1 LIIDSY
7 SAQERAQILYEISMA
22 IGTTLNLNEMLK
34 TSLSVIIK
42 KLNCSTGFIYS
53 QNGGCIELE
62 LILSIPKRIPSKQAY
77 AEKVKYLLENDQL
90 ILEEAGNYHYLFP
103 LLNYGYLLLIKK
115 DRRLDDFIIQSLEP
129 VTLKLSSAIHAC
141 LSTEDLNQ
149 QIERE
154 VNKNREKD
162 AILFQQAR
170 LTSIGEMIGNIAH
183 QWRQPLNS
191 VGIMIQDLIEA
202 EEYGEIDKEFIEN
215 FVDEA
220 MVKVNYMS
228 RTIDDFRDFFK
239 PNKAPQ
245 DFDVL
250 TILDQSVSLVKDRL
264 KSESIELI
272 YNREKNFSVSGY
284 PNEFS
289 QVAVNILNNAKDVLI
304 TKTSERW
311 IKIDICESSRAV
323 IIEDSG
329 GGIPDEIIKKI
340 FEPYFTTKHQSSGT
354 GIGLYM
360 SKMIIEDNMNG
371 QLIVE
376 NSENGAV
383 FKIKL

>member
-22 IGTTLNLNEMLK
+22 IGTTLNLKEMLK
-34 TSLSVIIK
+34 ASLSVIIK

-53 QNGGCIELE
+53 QSESEEPE
-62 LILSIPKRIPSKQAY
+62 LILSIPKRIPSKQEY
-77 AEKVKYLLENDQL
+77 VEKLKFLIENDQR
-90 ILEEAGNYHYLFP
+90 ILVEDGNYIYLFP
-103 LLNYGYLLLIKK
+103 LLNYGYLLMVKR
-115 DRRLDDFIIQSLEP
+115 DMRLDDFIIQSLEP

-162 AILFQQAR
+162 AIMFQQAR
-170 LTSIGEMIGNIAH
+170 LASIGEMIGNIAH

-191 VGIMIQDLIEA
+191 VGLMIQDLVEA
-202 EEYGEIDKEFIEN
+202 EEYGEIDKEFIES
-215 FVDEA
+215 FVDEV
-220 MVKVNYMS
+220 MIKVNYMS
-228 RTIDDFRDFFK
+228 QTIDDFRDFFK

-245 DFDVL
+245 NFDVL

-264 KSESIELI
+264 KTENVELI
-272 YNREKNFSVSGY
+272 YNRENNFEVSGY

-289 QVAVNILNNAKDVLI
+289 QVAINILNNAKDVLVTRDYAKWVKIDVCKI
-304 TKTSERW
+304 TKT
-311 IKIDICESSRAV
+311 V
-323 IIEDSG
+323 TIEDNG
-329 GGIPDEIIKKI
+329 GGIPDEIMKKV

-371 QLIVE
+371 QLLVE

-383 FKIKL
+383 FQIKF